1 MLHIGRYNELK
12 VSRRTDIGVYLQ
24 ATGEE
29 ILLPK
34 KYVPAGTKEGD
45 VLEVFVYTDSED
57 RLIATTLKPYA
68 SVGEFAYMRV
78 KEVSRVGA
86 FLDWGLEKD
95 LLVPFSE
102 QEQKMEEGKSYVVA
116 VYLDFNT
123 DRVAASAK
131 LHKFIEY
138 EDIELQEGDVVDLLI
153 VGQTG
158 LGFNAIINN
167 KHIGLIYHNEV
178 FQPLLTGN
186 RVRGYV
192 KTIREDK
199 KIDLSLQKTGGEH
212 IDETR
217 MKLLNVLKSNN
228 GFLPLTDNSSPEEI
242 QRMLQIS
249 KKAFKKAVGGL
260 YKERLIEITDEG
272 IKLLQ

>member
-1 MLHIGRYNELK
+1 MLQIGRYNELK
-12 VSRRTDIGVYLQ
+12 VSRKTEIGVYLQ
-24 ATGEE
+24 ARDEE
-29 ILLPK
+29 ILLPR
-34 KYVPAGTKEGD
+34 KYVPEGTQEGD
-45 VLEVFVYTDSED
+45 VLNVFVYTDSED
-57 RLIATTLKPYA
+57 RPIATTLKPHA
-68 SVGEFAYMRV
+68 CVGEFAYMRV

-102 QEQKMEEGKSYVVA
+102 QEQKMEEGKGYVVA

-138 EDIELQEGDVVDLLI
+138 EDIEVQEGDIVELLV

-158 LGFNAIINN
+158 MGYNAIINN
-167 KHIGLIYHNEV
+167 RHMGLIYHNEV
-178 FQPLLTGN
+178 FQPLMAGD
-186 RVRGYV
+186 RVRGFV
-192 KTIREDK
+192 KLIREDK
-199 KIDLSLQKTGGEH
+199 KIDLSLQRSGGEL
-212 IDETR
+212 IEDAR
-217 MKLLNVLKSNN
+217 GKVLGALKKNE

-242 QRMLQIS
+242 QRVLQMS

-260 YKERLIEITDEG
+260 YKDRMIEITDDG
-272 IKLLQ
+272 IKLN